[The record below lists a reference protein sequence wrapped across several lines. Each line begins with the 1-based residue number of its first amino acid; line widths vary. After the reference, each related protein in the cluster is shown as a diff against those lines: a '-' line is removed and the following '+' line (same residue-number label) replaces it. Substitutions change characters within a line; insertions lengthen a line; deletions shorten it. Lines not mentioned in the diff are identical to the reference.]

1 MAFTS
6 CSIASRFLPPRKHSA
21 IPFQLTKCTT
31 LAFPTVLTPRHPPFS
46 LSSNSGTCSAT
57 PNSNNNATSNSIKN
71 QEKEKEV
78 EVEVEE
84 ELPWIQEKAL
94 DLVEFTASVT
104 QAIPGPRVG
113 PTSLP
118 WILAIPLA
126 YASLTFVI
134 AFVKTVKKFS
144 SPKAKRRRMV
154 SHTRYSLQSTVFSV
168 SPLRLVLTFY
178 VPLHFQVSKTPPCA
192 SRWMIYF
199 RTEETKLRM
208 KLSSKFRTRCGAS
221 FLSSTVTF
229 TPSILSFHTGIALET
244 LETFCFLSC
253 LKRARLR
260 CLFNDCFLL

>member
-1 MAFTS
+1 LPQHNGFY
-6 CSIASRFLPPRKHSA
+6 FLFHCFSVSPSQK
-21 IPFQLTKCTT
+21 T
-31 LAFPTVLTPRHPPFS
+31 LRNPFS
-46 LSSNSGTCSAT
+46 LNKMHNFGISHCSHSTTPTVFTFFKLRNVLGNAKLKQQRYFQFHQKPREREGSGSRSGGGA
-57 PNSNNNATSNSIKN
+57 
-71 QEKEKEV
+71 
-78 EVEVEE
+78 
-84 ELPWIQEKAL
+84 AL
-94 DLVEFTASVT
+94 DSGEGF
-104 QAIPGPRVG
+104 GPRRVHRLRHPSHSRAQSG
-113 PTSLP
+113 SHL
-118 WILAIPLA
+118 
-126 YASLTFVI
+126 
-134 AFVKTVKKFS
+134 VKTVKKFS

-253 LKRARLR
+253 LKRAWLR